1 MFSYHYAMAWGI
13 SLLLASAAIR
23 YKIGKRRF
31 NRRSLA
37 GLERF
42 SSYRRAV
49 LTRLVECLFSFL
61 AKLMLV
67 AGLLLLLIASL

>member
-1 MFSYHYAMAWGI
+1 MIPYHQAAVWGI
-13 SLLLASAAIR
+13 FLLVAGAAVR

-37 GLERF
+37 GLEWF

-49 LTRLVECLFSFL
+49 LTRLVEGLFILL
-61 AKLMLV
+61 AKLMIL
-67 AGLLLLLIASL
+67 AGLLLLLAASL

>member
-1 MFSYHYAMAWGI
+1 MIPYYHATVWAI
-13 SLLLASAAIR
+13 FLLVAAAAVR

-37 GLERF
+37 GLEWF

-49 LTRLVECLFSFL
+49 LTRLVEGLFSLL
-61 AKLMLV
+61 AKLMIL
-67 AGLLLLLIASL
+67 AALLLLLAASL